1 MMVPAVCIHTF
12 QEIRLDRRVIPGLLC
27 SDVNQI
33 SVGCCHPLV
42 VSKNEIS
49 ALDFNSTTRL
59 HTTTDAGRDRA
70 NIIRTLGRVLN

>member
-49 ALDFNSTTRL
+49 TLDFNSTTRL
-59 HTTTDAGRDRA
+59 DKRDRA